1 MNKPQIYRIK
11 GMHCA
16 SCAGIIEKTFK
27 KTDGVELVEVNY
39 GTETVKVAYDETKT
53 NLQDLSKKIEKLGYS
68 LIIPTTNFSAANHSA
83 VQNAYGTTTNMSAEQ
98 MGMTP
103 DEHAAHL
110 GLSQPV
116 LRSLDVEGSKQEKLA
131 EIKDMKNKVVSAIPL
146 AIISII
152 VMAWDILAQYN
163 AVPEVGTTLKEFLRY
178 LMPLMA
184 TYTLFVVGKPY
195 LMGFYRFLR
204 YGKAN
209 MDTLIGIGTTAA
221 FLYSFAILAFESAL
235 KPYINV
241 QYTYFD
247 VTIVVITFITLGK
260 YLEARSKIKT
270 GDAIEKLLNL
280 QAKTALVI
288 RDGKEVEISVN
299 DVKHGDSIIIKPGA
313 KIPVDGIIIAGASF
327 IDESMVTGEP
337 MPVQKKID
345 DSVVSG
351 TINTSGSFTFKATK
365 VGSETLLAQIIKMV
379 EEAHGSKAPI
389 QALADKISGIF
400 VPIVLVIAFVTFGA
414 WLLFG
419 TGSLGFSQALSFGL
433 VSFVG
438 ILVIACPCALG
449 LATPTA
455 IIVGVGKGAREGI
468 LIKDAATL
476 EKLHKVD
483 TVIVDKTGT
492 ITIGRPTLV
501 NIEISP
507 RSDLG
512 QSEFISILAAL
523 EKKSEHPIAHAIV
536 NYAEVGPQDKTG
548 VKSAGVSNV
557 SDVSNFE
564 SIQGKGL
571 KGTINGT
578 EYFVGNVKL
587 IKDLGL
593 PFDTTKIEQFTAE
606 GKTPVILATKEKV
619 LGFVMVADE
628 IKTESREAVASLHKL
643 GIKVVMLTGDDEK
656 AAKYMAALV
665 GIDDVVAHVLPQD
678 KLAKIKELQ
687 IQGRIVAMA
696 GDGVNDAPA
705 LAQADVGIAMGT
717 GTDVAIESADITLL
731 GGDISKLVKAIKLS
745 KMTMRGIKQNLFWA
759 FIYNIV
765 GIPLAAGLFYPIF
778 GWLLS
783 PVFAGL
789 AMGFSSVSVVGN
801 SLRIKTKK
809 L

>member
-1 MNKPQIYRIK
+1 MNKPQIYKIK

-27 KTDGVELVEVNY
+27 KVDGVKSVEVNY
-39 GTETVKVAYDETKT
+39 GTETAKVAFDPSKT
-53 NLQDLSKKIEKLGYS
+53 SPQDLSSNIEKLGYS
-68 LIIPTTNFSAANHSA
+68 LVTQDLNPTAD
-83 VQNAYGTTTNMSAEQ
+83 E
-98 MGMTP
+98 MGMSP
-103 DEHAAHL
+103 EEHAGHL
-110 GLSQPV
+110 GLRQ
-116 LRSLDVEGSKQEKLA
+116 SKQEKLT
-131 EIKDMKNKVVSAIPL
+131 EIKDMKSKVLSAIPL
-146 AIISII
+146 AIISIFI
-152 VMAWDILAQYN
+152 MGWDMLAQYN
-163 AVPEVGTTLKEFLRY
+163 VVSEMTTTTSEFFHHL
-178 LMPLMA
+178 LPIMA

-195 LMGFYRFLR
+195 LLGFYRFLR

-209 MDTLIGIGTTAA
+209 MDTLIGIGTVAA
-221 FLYSFAILAFESAL
+221 FIYSFAITAFEDVL
-235 KPYINV
+235 RPFINV
-241 QYTYFD
+241 DYTYYD
-247 VTIVVITFITLGK
+247 VTIVVITFIALGK

-288 RDGKEVEISVN
+288 RDRKEIEISVN
-299 DVKHGDSIIIKPGA
+299 EVTHGEIIIVKPGA
-313 KIPVDGIIIAGASF
+313 KIPVDGVIIEGSSF
-327 IDESMVTGEP
+327 VDESMVTGEP
-337 MPVQKKID
+337 MPAKKEIGGA
-345 DSVVSG
+345 VVSG
-351 TINTSGSFTFKATK
+351 TINTTGSFTFKATK
-365 VGSETLLAQIIKMV
+365 IGSETLLAQIIHMV
-379 EEAHGSKAPI
+379 EEAQGSKAPI
-389 QALADKISGIF
+389 QALADKISSIF
-400 VPIVLVIAFVTFGA
+400 VPIVLVIAVLTFGA

-419 TGSLGFSQALSFGL
+419 TSSLGFSQALSFGL

-501 NIEISP
+501 DIEISP
-507 RSDLG
+507 GSDLG
-512 QSEFISILAAL
+512 RGSAAAGQDKFISILASL

-536 NYAEVGPQDKTG
+536 NYGQEKLIS
-548 VKSAGVSNV
+548 VKNV
-557 SDVSNFE
+557 ENFE
-564 SIQGKGL
+564 AIQGKGL
-571 KGTINGT
+571 KGTIGGI
-578 EYFVGNVKL
+578 EYFVGNAKL
-587 IKDLGL
+587 ILDLNL
-593 PFDTTKIEQFTAE
+593 SMDMSKIAAFSAQ
-606 GKTPVILATKEKV
+606 GKTPVIVATKEQV

-628 IKTESREAVASLHKL
+628 IKPESKQAIADLHKL
-643 GIKVVMLTGDDEK
+643 GIKVVMLTGDDER
-656 AAKYMAALV
+656 AAKHMASLV

-687 IQGRIVAMA
+687 SQGRIVAMA

-717 GTDVAIESADITLL
+717 GTDVAIESAGITLL

-745 KMTMRGIKQNLFWA
+745 KITMRGIKQNLFWA
-759 FIYNIV
+759 FIYNII
-765 GIPLAAGLFYPIF
+765 GIPLAAGVFYPVF

-783 PVFAGL
+783 PVFAGM
-789 AMGFSSVSVVGN
+789 AMALSSVSVVGN

>member
-1 MNKPQIYRIK
+1 MHTQTYKVK

-16 SCAGIIEKTFK
+16 SCSSVIEKTFK
-27 KTDGVELVEVNY
+27 KIEGVQSVEVNY
-39 GTETVKVAYDETKT
+39 GTEKAKVSFDPSKT
-53 NLQDLSKKIEKLGYS
+53 DPHNLSKHIEPLGYS
-68 LIIPTTNFSAANHSA
+68 LEVPSTAK
-83 VQNAYGTTTNMSAEQ
+83 E
-98 MGMTP
+98 MGMS
-103 DEHAAHL
+103 DSEHAAHL
-110 GLSQPV
+110 GLNQ
-116 LRSLDVEGSKQEKLA
+116 SKKEKLA
-131 EIKDMKNKVVSAIPL
+131 EVADMRAKVFSAIPVAIFSGVVMVWEVL
-146 AIISII
+146 AKYGVVSE
-152 VMAWDILAQYN
+152 MSYML
-163 AVPEVGTTLKEFLRY
+163 EEFFHHL
-178 LMPLMA
+178 LPVLA
-184 TYTLFVVGKPY
+184 TYILFVVGKPY
-195 LMGFYRFLR
+195 LLGFYRFLR

-209 MDTLIGIGTTAA
+209 MDSLIGIGTVAA
-221 FLYSFAILAFESAL
+221 FLYSFAVSAFEDVL
-235 KPYINV
+235 RPFINV
-241 QYTYFD
+241 EYQYYD

-299 DVKHGDSIIIKPGA
+299 EVKHGDLIIVKPGA
-313 KIPVDGIIIAGASF
+313 KIPVDGVITDGSSF

-337 MPVQKKID
+337 MPVQKKTG

-379 EEAHGSKAPI
+379 EDAQGSKAPI
-389 QALADKISGIF
+389 QALADKISAIF
-400 VPIVLVIAFVTFGA
+400 VPIVLVIAFLTLGA
-414 WLLFG
+414 WLVV
-419 TGSLGFSQALSFGL
+419 GSQYLGFSQALSFGL

-455 IIVGVGKGAREGI
+455 IIVGVGKGAKEGI

-492 ITIGRPTLV
+492 ITVGKPTLV
-501 NIEISP
+501 DIQNSSKLKDNE
-507 RSDLG
+507 LV
-512 QSEFISILAAL
+512 SILASL

-536 NYAEVGPQDKTG
+536 NYAQEKNISGPEATK
-548 VKSAGVSNV
+548 
-557 SDVSNFE
+557 FE
-564 SIQGKGL
+564 GIQGKGL
-571 KGTINGT
+571 KGTVNGT
-578 EYFVGNVKL
+578 EYFVGNAKL
-587 IKDLGL
+587 VEGLGVA
-593 PFDTTKIEQFTAE
+593 FDASTIEQFTAQ
-606 GKTPVILATKEKV
+606 GKTPVILATAEEV
-619 LGFVMVADE
+619 LGFVMVADK
-628 IKTESREAVASLHKL
+628 IKPESKEAVANLHKL

-656 AAKYMAALV
+656 AAKHMASLV
-665 GIDDVVAHVLPQD
+665 GIDDVVAQVLPQD

-687 IQGRIVAMA
+687 SQGRVVAMA

-717 GTDVAIESADITLL
+717 GTDVAIESAGITLL

-745 KMTMRGIKQNLFWA
+745 KITMRGIKQNLFWA

-765 GIPLAAGLFYPIF
+765 GIPLAAGVLYPAF
-778 GWLLS
+778 GWLLN
-783 PVFAGL
+783 PIFAGF
-789 AMGFSSVSVVGN
+789 AMAMSSVSVVTN
-801 SLRIKTKK
+801 SLRIKGKK